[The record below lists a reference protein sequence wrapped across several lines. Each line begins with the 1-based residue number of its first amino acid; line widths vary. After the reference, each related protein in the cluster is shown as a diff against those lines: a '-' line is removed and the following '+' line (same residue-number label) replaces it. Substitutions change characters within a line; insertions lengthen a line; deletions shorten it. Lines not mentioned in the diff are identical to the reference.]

1 MNNRKMIAGLIGAG
15 RAALLGVS
23 VWGVCACAMG
33 MPQGYVAEIDVH
45 AANYTNDYIQ

>member
-23 VWGVCACAMG
+23 VWGVCACVMG